1 MSGSFTQVFGGTTI
15 YPADVSYLALALTDD
30 IALNWPVGAGEG
42 DSVVARIIDITP
54 TGPFT
59 VTLPDAT
66 AVSVGQTV
74 LFNNLGPDTITINN
88 AAGNA
93 ILSIGAGEQWQ
104 AYLINNTTIGGVWR
118 TFRYGAAV
126 AQAQAAA
133 LAGAGLIADGS
144 ELAQNYDVTDFS
156 ITPYSLTSP
165 DRAKVFVWNGGL
177 GTLNLPTAV
186 AAGDGWFVQVRN
198 GGQGDLTIDPAG
210 SELINAA
217 SSLRLQPGD
226 SAVVVSDGIQWYTI
240 GLGQQAVFAFDYTT
254 IAVTGGTYT
263 LSGSELNRISY
274 RFNGTLTSNVTIVVP
289 ATVQQYWVNN
299 ATTAPF
305 TLGLQ
310 ASGSATTTLVT
321 QGETAIVYCD
331 GTDIIPATTSSPF
344 SGILPVLQGGTGAN
358 NATSARTNLG
368 ATGIGS
374 ALFTAATSA
383 SARSTIAAAAAGANS
398 DITSITGL
406 TTALT
411 VAQGGTGSTTAGG
424 ARTNLGAAASGSNAD
439 ITALTNAAG
448 IQIGAPTLG
457 ARGVGTINATGLF
470 INGVGVG
477 TGSGSVTSVA
487 MSVPSF
493 LSVSGSPVTTSG
505 TLAVTLS
512 GTALPV
518 ANGGTGQ
525 TTYTNGQLL
534 IGNTTGNTLTK
545 ATLTAGTGISIT
557 NGTGSITIASTG
569 GSGTVTSVAASGGTT
584 GLSFSGTP
592 ITTSG
597 TLTLAGTL
605 AIASGGTGATSA
617 SGARLNLS
625 AAASGA
631 NADITSLTGLTTALT
646 VAQGGTGVATTP
658 TNGQVLIG
666 NGAGYTLAGITAG
679 SGITVTNSA
688 GGITIASTSGGG
700 SVTSVD
706 VSGGTTG
713 LTSSGGPITGAGTI
727 TLAGTLELA
736 NGGSGSTTAAG
747 ARTNFNVPSR
757 TGADASGTWAIS
769 VSGNAA
775 TATDGVVTTGTY
787 SNPAWITALAGSKV
801 SGNITGNAGNV
812 TGTVAIANGGTG
824 ATTAALARTA
834 LDVPTRTG
842 TDASGTWGISISGNA
857 ATATNGV
864 VTTGSYSNPAWI
876 TALAGSKIS
885 GDITGNAANV
895 TGTVAVANGG
905 TGQTTYT
912 NGQLLIGNTTGN
924 TLTKAT
930 LTAGSGIS
938 ITNGTGAITIAATGA
953 SGTVTS
959 VEGSGGTTGLS
970 LSGGPIT
977 TTGTLTLGGTLA
989 LANGGTGSTTAA
1001 GARTNLDVPSN
1012 SGSGATGTWAISV
1025 SGNAATA
1032 TNGVVTTASYTDP
1045 SFISTL
1051 AGTKISGNIGGNAA
1065 NVTGTVA
1072 VANGGTGQTTYTNGQ
1087 LLIGNT
1093 TGNTLTKATLTA
1105 GSGISITNGGGSI
1118 TIASTGGGG
1127 TGTVTSVDVSG
1138 GTTGLTTSGGPV
1150 TSAGTITLAG
1160 TLAVANGGTGAT
1172 DAGGARTNLSVPS
1185 TTGGGASGTWGIS
1198 ISGNAATAT
1207 NGVVTTGTYADP
1219 AWITSLAGSKISG
1232 TVAVLNGGT
1241 GSTTAAGA
1249 QTNLDVPSRGGSG
1262 ASGTWGISISGNAA
1276 TATNGVVT
1284 TGSYPDPTWITSL
1297 SASKIA
1303 GTLAVDKGGT
1313 GQTTYTD
1320 GQLLIGNTTGNTLT
1334 KTTLTAGSGI
1344 SITNGNGSITIASS
1358 AAGTVTS
1365 VSGSGG
1371 TTGLTLSGGPITS
1384 SGTLTI
1390 GGTLAVAN
1398 GGTGAGDAGTAR
1410 TNLDVPSRGGS
1421 GASGTWGINV
1431 TGNAATATNGIVST
1445 ASYSDPAWITSLAGS
1460 KISGNI
1466 TGNAATA
1473 TTANATNTSNNF
1485 QMNSLGVGTPG
1496 SATAGE
1502 IRATN
1507 NVTAFYSSDARL
1519 KENVRPIENAL
1530 GVVSAVGGKTF
1541 DWTDAYLAEHGGED
1555 GYFVRKG
1562 DFGVIAQDVREM
1574 FPLAVREREDG
1585 TLAVDYEKLVAVAFA
1600 AIAELK
1606 AEVDELRGAK

>member
-1 MSGSFTQVFGGTTI
+1 MSTSFTQVFGGTTI
-15 YPADVSYLALALTDD
+15 YPSDVSYLSLALDAN
-30 IALNWPVGAGEG
+30 ISLAWPLEATTGNN
-42 DSVVARIIDITP
+42 VVARIIDITP
-54 TGPFT
+54 TGPYT
-59 VTLPDAT
+59 ITLPDAMS
-66 AVSVGQTV
+66 VGVGQTV

-104 AYLINNTTIGGVWR
+104 AYLINNTTAGGIWR

-156 ITPYSLTSP
+156 ITPYSLTAP

-186 AAGDGWFVQVRN
+186 SAGDGWFVQVRN

-210 SELINAA
+210 TELINA
-217 SSLRLQPGD
+217 SSTLRLQPGD

-240 GLGQQAVFAFDYTT
+240 GLGQQSVFAFDYTT

-263 LSGSELNRISY
+263 LSGSELNRIAY

-305 TLGLQ
+305 TLGLR

-358 NATSARTNLG
+358 NAPSARTNLG

-374 ALFTAATSA
+374 ALFTAASSS
-383 SARSTIAAAAAGANS
+383 SARSTIAAAASGANS

-424 ARTNLGAAASGSNAD
+424 ARTNLAAAASGSNAD

-457 ARGVGTINATGLF
+457 AQGAGTINATGLF

-487 MSVPSF
+487 MTVPSF
-493 LSVSGSPVTTSG
+493 LSVTGSPVTTSG
-505 TLAVTLS
+505 TLAVSLS

-518 ANGGTGQ
+518 VNGGTGQ

-597 TLTLAGTL
+597 TLTLGGTL
-605 AIASGGTGATSA
+605 ALASGGTGATSA
-617 SGARLNLS
+617 SGARLNLG

-631 NADITSLTGLTTALT
+631 NADITSLTGLTTAISI
-646 VAQGGTGVATTP
+646 AQGGTGVTGTP

-666 NGAGYTLAGITAG
+666 NAGSYTLSTLTAG

-713 LTSSGGPITGAGTI
+713 LTTSGGPITGAGTI
-727 TLAGTLELA
+727 TLAGTLALA
-736 NGGSGSTTAAG
+736 NGGSGATTAAG
-747 ARTNFNVPSR
+747 ARTAFDVPSR
-757 TGADASGTWAIS
+757 TGTDASGTWGIS
-769 VSGNAA
+769 VTGNAG
-775 TATDGVVTTGTY
+775 TVTNGVVTTGTY
-787 SNPAWITALAGSKV
+787 ADPAWITSLAGSKI
-801 SGNITGNAGNV
+801 SGNITGNAANV

-842 TDASGTWGISISGNA
+842 TDASGTWSISVTGNA
-857 ATATNGV
+857 GTATNGV

-885 GDITGNAANV
+885 GDITGNAANVTGTVAVTNGGTGQTTYTNGQLLIGNTTGNTLTKATLTAGSGISITNGSGAITIAATGASGTVTSVDGSGGTTGLSLSGGPITTTGTLTLGGTLALANGGTGATTAALARTALDVPTRTGTDASGTWGISVTGNAGTATNGVVTTASYTDPSFVASLAGSKITGNITGNAANV

-930 LTAGSGIS
+930 LTAGSGIT
-938 ITNGTGAITIAATGA
+938 ITNGGGAITIASTAGG
-953 SGTVTS
+953 GTVTS
-959 VEGSGGTTGLS
+959 VDASGGTTGLS
-970 LSGGPIT
+970 FSGGPVT
-977 TTGTLTLGGTLA
+977 SSGTLTLAGTLA
-989 LANGGTGSTTAA
+989 LANGGTG
-1001 GARTNLDVPSN
+1001 
-1012 SGSGATGTWAISV
+1012 
-1025 SGNAATA
+1025 
-1032 TNGVVTTASYTDP
+1032 
-1045 SFISTL
+1045 
-1051 AGTKISGNIGGNAA
+1051 
-1065 NVTGTVA
+1065 
-1072 VANGGTGQTTYTNGQ
+1072 
-1087 LLIGNT
+1087 
-1093 TGNTLTKATLTA
+1093 
-1105 GSGISITNGGGSI
+1105 
-1118 TIASTGGGG
+1118 
-1127 TGTVTSVDVSG
+1127 
-1138 GTTGLTTSGGPV
+1138 
-1150 TSAGTITLAG
+1150 
-1160 TLAVANGGTGAT
+1160 AT
-1172 DAGGARTNLSVPS
+1172 DAGTARTNLSVPS
-1185 TTGGGASGTWGIS
+1185 TTGTGASGTWGIS
-1198 ISGNAATAT
+1198 VTGNAATAT
-1207 NGVVTTGTYADP
+1207 NGVVTTGSYADP

-1249 QTNLDVPSRGGSG
+1249 QTNLDVPSRTGSG
-1262 ASGTWGISISGNAA
+1262 ASGTWSINVTGNAG

-1284 TGSYPDPTWITSL
+1284 TGSYADPAWITSL

-1303 GTLAVDKGGT
+1303 GTLAVDKGGS

-1334 KTTLTAGSGI
+1334 KATLTAGSGI

-1384 SGTLTI
+1384 SGTLTL

-1421 GASGTWGINV
+1421 GASGTWAIGIS
-1431 TGNAATATNGIVST
+1431 GNAATATNGIVST

-1485 QMNSLGVGTPG
+1485 QMNSLGVGTAG
-1496 SATAGE
+1496 SGTAGE

-1519 KENVRPIENAL
+1519 KENVQPIQNAL

-1555 GYFVRKG
+1555 GYFVRKN

-1606 AEVDELRGAK
+1606 AEVDALRGAK